1 MYVIKMND
9 SKELRQVHRVPLYQY
24 ENDVDTITFL
34 LPRYYREHDLANCL
48 VTIRYILPN
57 QSGNIEQLELQ
68 NELYNGWLQYHY
80 PIKNRFTSFKGCIE
94 VWLTIANPYEKF
106 TLKTDSTFIPIR
118 QNKQVTE
125 YLPDE
130 DFDVFDKLTE
140 DMVNLKNQMLD
151 IKSVLVDNISFDE
164 ETGIIRLICQG
175 DVVGDPIQINSMA
188 TGIYEHES
196 TDEFPE
202 TGVVNRLYIDKA
214 SNSIYC
220 WNDSIAD
227 YYLVGTNIYNLTAIS
242 GGDSSIEETGDEND
256 TETSE

>member
-1 MYVIKMND
+1 MYVIKMADN
-9 SKELRQVHRVPLYQY
+9 KELRQVCRVPLYQY

-34 LPRYYREHDLANCL
+34 LPRYYREHDLADCL

-57 QSGNIEQLELQ
+57 KSGNIEQLELQ

-80 PIKNRFTSFKGCIE
+80 PIKNRFTSFEGFIE

-106 TLKTDSTFIPIR
+106 TLKTDSTFILIH

-125 YLPDE
+125 YIPEE

-188 TGIYEHES
+188 TGIYEKES
-196 TDEFPE
+196 IEDFPE

-220 WNDSIAD
+220 WSDSIAD

-242 GGDSSIEETGDEND
+242 GGDSSVEENGDEND
-256 TETSE
+256 TKPSE